1 MENKKNSPN
10 FRPALAGQISRSKFP
25 NFKRKALSAL
35 SAKKRLWLLVSVIGI
50 LVDIFFL
57 PFTSDLV
64 ILVFTLF
71 WIGAVVGGRLEG
83 RFSIFG
89 ALIFLTLCPFLLIFK
104 KDPLAEKAAIWA
116 YMFLVVGVIQQLIE
130 LKRKPKNLVNF
141 DDFIKRIKETAKAF
155 KNGFVR
161 ARAKL
166 KGKSA
171 PQIAKEAGSALG
183 KLSVA
188 IPQRLKKISREK
200 KLFPPLRWL
209 LDKTAIILEFIFKRW
224 FSLLSALLLILIFT
238 GLGREIAFY
247 RQFFE
252 NQFWSQFW
260 KRLGIWL
267 ISLGAGTGIFL
278 FLIKKKRRGFKKIFL
293 VILLF
298 ALWQTSALIFH
309 WERNEFA
316 NKPYILY
323 ISPQIASQYQTVEIH
338 GRNFRDLPFLGK
350 VLING
355 EEQMIVSGEKGK
367 AWTDQ
372 KITIVVDPRLSSSG
386 PLEVWVN
393 QDNEWVKSNKVNF
406 IYYDS
411 KTATPEEEKMFW
423 ESLKE

>member
-1 MENKKNSPN
+1 MIRQKINQRYRR
-10 FRPALAGQISRSKFP
+10 F
-25 NFKRKALSAL
+25 LSAL
-35 SAKKRLWLLVSVIGI
+35 SAKKRWWLFVSVIGI

-71 WIGAVVGGRLEG
+71 WIGAVVGWKLEG
-83 RFSIFG
+83 RFSIFA
-89 ALIFLTLCPFLLIFK
+89 ALIFLILCPFLLIFK

-141 DDFIKRIKETAKAF
+141 DDFIKGIKETAKAF
-155 KNGFVR
+155 KNGFVK
-161 ARAKL
+161 AKAEL

-171 PQIAKEAGSALG
+171 PQIAGEAGNALG

-200 KLFPPLRWL
+200 KLFLPLRWL
-209 LDKTAIILEFIFKRW
+209 FNKTAIILEFIFKRW
-224 FSLLSALLLILIFT
+224 FPFLSALLLILIFT
-238 GLGREIAFY
+238 GLGQEIAFY

-260 KRLGIWL
+260 QRLGIWL

-278 FLIKKKRRGFKKIFL
+278 FLIKKKRRGFTKIFL

-298 ALWQTSALIFH
+298 VLWQTSVLIFRR
-309 WERNEFA
+309 ERNEFA
-316 NKPYILY
+316 NSPYILDLY
-323 ISPQIASQYQTVEIH
+323 PPIASRYQTVEIH
-338 GRNFRDLPFLGK
+338 GRNFRDLPFSGK

-355 EEQMIVSGEKGK
+355 REQMIASGEKDK
-367 AWTDQ
+367 AWGDQ
-372 KITIVVDPRLSSSG
+372 KITIVIDPQLSSTG
-386 PLEVWVN
+386 PLEVWVKQN
-393 QDNEWVKSNKVNF
+393 NEWVKSNKVNF

>member
-1 MENKKNSPN
+1 MAQE
-10 FRPALAGQISRSKFP
+10 
-25 NFKRKALSAL
+25 KRKLKESSMIRQKINQRYQRFLSAL
-35 SAKKRLWLLVSVIGI
+35 SAKKHWWLFVSVIGI
-50 LVDIFFL
+50 LLDIFIFPL
-57 PFTSDLV
+57 TSDVV
-64 ILVFTLF
+64 ILILTGL
-71 WIGAVVGGRLEG
+71 WIGAVVGWRLEG
-83 RFSIFG
+83 RFSILG
-89 ALIFLTLCPFLLIFK
+89 ALIFLTMCPFLLIFK
-104 KDPLAEKAAIWA
+104 KDPVAEKAAIWA

-155 KNGFVR
+155 KNGFFK
-161 ARAKL
+161 ARAEL

-171 PQIAKEAGSALG
+171 PQIAGEAGNALG
-183 KLSVA
+183 KLSVE

-200 KLFPPLRWL
+200 KLFLPLRWFFN
-209 LDKTAIILEFIFKRW
+209 KTAIILEFIFKRW
-224 FSLLSALLLILIFT
+224 FPLLSALLLILIFT
-238 GLGREIAFY
+238 GLGQEIAFY

-260 KRLGIWL
+260 QRLGIWL

-298 ALWQTSALIFH
+298 VLWQISVLIFRR
-309 WERNEFA
+309 ERNEFA
-316 NKPYILY
+316 NSPYILDLY
-323 ISPQIASQYQTVEIH
+323 PPIASRYQTVEIH
-338 GRNFRDLPFLGK
+338 GRNFRDLPFSGK

-355 EEQMIVSGEKGK
+355 REQMIASGEKGK
-367 AWTDQ
+367 AWGDQ
-372 KITIVVDPRLSSSG
+372 KITIVVDPQLSSTG
-386 PLEVWVN
+386 LLEVWVN

-423 ESLKE
+423 ESLKK

>member
-1 MENKKNSPN
+1 MAQE
-10 FRPALAGQISRSKFP
+10 
-25 NFKRKALSAL
+25 KRKLKESSMIRQKINQRYQRFLSVL
-35 SAKKRLWLLVSVIGI
+35 SAKKHLWLFISVIGI
-50 LVDIFFL
+50 LLDIFIFPL
-57 PFTSDLV
+57 TSDVV
-64 ILVFTLF
+64 ILILTGL
-71 WIGAVVGGRLEG
+71 WIGAVVGWKLEG
-83 RFSIFG
+83 RFSILG
-89 ALIFLTLCPFLLIFK
+89 ALIFLIMCPFLLIFK

-155 KNGFVR
+155 KNGFFK
-161 ARAKL
+161 ARAEL

-171 PQIAKEAGSALG
+171 PQIAGEAGSALG
-183 KLSVA
+183 KLSVE

-209 LDKTAIILEFIFKRW
+209 FNKTAIILEFIFKRW
-224 FSLLSALLLILIFT
+224 FPLLSALLLILIFT
-238 GLGREIAFY
+238 GLGQEIAFY

-260 KRLGIWL
+260 QRLGIWL

-298 ALWQTSALIFH
+298 VLWQTSALIFRR
-309 WERNEFA
+309 ERNEFA
-316 NKPYILY
+316 NSPYILDLY
-323 ISPQIASQYQTVEIH
+323 PPIASRYQTVEIH
-338 GRNFRDLPFLGK
+338 GRNFRDLPFSGK

-355 EEQMIVSGEKGK
+355 REQMIASEEKGK
-367 AWTDQ
+367 AWGDQ
-372 KITIVVDPRLSSSG
+372 KITIVVDPQLSSTG
-386 PLEVWVN
+386 LLEVWVN

-423 ESLKE
+423 KSLKE